1 MLENLK
7 YKLQEIKDSLGGRQ
21 FLALLLFLVV
31 LFAVPLTVYLVKQRQ
46 ELRSR
51 ADVGKVV
58 LLFGANNLGTKA
70 PGEEFAPVD
79 IVLNAGDNNIT
90 GVDIT
95 ITFDNTLE
103 AVKFEPQAGN
113 FDYTV
118 IPGTKRP
125 NNIDNFSSPRA
136 VRYVAVNKGANTKSG
151 PGLVLGKV
159 WFKAVALTSGEPK
172 IRFGNAQI
180 VASGRTEELEVTKD
194 STVAYVVQ
202 NAPVPTAAPT
212 PTTAPTPTS
221 APGRMAGDANDDRCV
236 NITDY
241 NIWKQERQTQTA
253 KCADWVGGGPNGNL
267 SDGATDISDFGVWY
281 REWQIPLNRENCI
294 VPAPNT
300 CLNQR

>member
-7 YKLQEIKDSLGGRQ
+7 YKLQEIKGSLGGRQ
-21 FLALLLFLVV
+21 FLALLLFLIV
-31 LFAVPLTVYLVKQRQ
+31 LFAIPLTVYLVKQRQ
-46 ELRSR
+46 ELRSK

-58 LLFGANNLGTKA
+58 LLFGANNIGTKA

-95 ITFDNTLE
+95 IAFDNTLE

-125 NNIDNFSSPRA
+125 NNIDNYTSPRTI
-136 VRYVAVNKGANTKSG
+136 RYVAVNKGANTKSG

-159 WFKAVALTSGEPK
+159 WFKAVALTSGDPK
-172 IRFGNAQI
+172 IRFSDAHA
-180 VASGRTEELEVTKD
+180 VSSGRTEELEVTRD

-202 NAPVPTAAPT
+202 NTPGPTNTPT
-212 PTTAPTPTS
+212 PTP
-221 APGRMAGDANDDRCV
+221 APGRKPGDADDNICV
-236 NITDY
+236 DTRDYQIFLREAGKAPKCTGWSGGSPVGLEDY
-241 NIWKQERQTQTA
+241 NIW
-253 KCADWVGGGPNGNL
+253 
-267 SDGATDISDFGVWY
+267 Y
-281 REWQIPLNRENCI
+281 REWKLEANPCRAPPANNCS
-294 VPAPNT
+294 T
-300 CLNQR
+300 R